1 MTTPNKITLFRIF
14 IIPVMVIICLI
25 PQLNIEISGFFKI
38 TISQLIF
45 LILFIIGS
53 ISDFLDGY
61 LARKNNQVTTFG
73 KFLDPIADKILVLT
87 ALIFLFIFPYWG
99 KNELD
104 EIKIVNLAVIFT
116 GVLIIILREFLVTGV
131 RLLAVDSGIVI
142 AASKLGKIKTASTM
156 IAIIFMLF
164 NGFGIGQALKLEYD
178 YFSFTLYGI
187 AILFTIISGVDY
199 LYKNR
204 NIILE
209 TM

>member
-53 ISDFLDGY
+53 LSDFLDGY

-99 KNELD
+99 KTELE
-104 EIKIVNLAVIFT
+104 EIKIVNLAVIFS

-131 RLLAVDSGIVI
+131 RLLAVDSGVVI
-142 AASKLGKIKTASTM
+142 AASKLGKIKTVSTM
-156 IAIIFMLF
+156 VAIIFMLF
-164 NGFGIGQALKLEYD
+164 NGFGISQALKLEYD
-178 YFSFTLYGI
+178 YFSFALYGI

-204 NIILE
+204 EIILK
-209 TM
+209 TI